1 MKRDVFNKENEL
13 IAQVFSLN
21 EATSTSFPTPE
32 DKTFQFGVGVIDH
45 DKIYKTH
52 IHKRAERIIQTTS
65 EFLYV
70 LNGLMTVQ
78 ILDESAQ
85 IVETVEL
92 RENMCLLQFFG
103 GHAIEVKQGTK
114 YFEIK
119 QGPYYGRDFDKYDI
133 EVKND
138 SSK

>member
-1 MKRDVFNKENEL
+1 MKRDIFNKVNEL

-21 EATSTSFPTPE
+21 EATATSFPTPE

-52 IHKRAERIIQTTS
+52 IHKRSERNIQTTS

-70 LNGLMTVQ
+70 IHGLMTVN
-78 ILDESAQ
+78 ILDESSEK
-85 IVETVEL
+85 IETVEL
-92 RENMCLLQFFG
+92 RDNMCLLQFFG
-103 GHAIEVKQGTK
+103 GHAIEVKKGTK

-119 QGPYYGRDFDKYDI
+119 QGPYLGRDFDKYDI
-133 EVKND
+133 EDK
-138 SSK
+138 K